1 MTKNE
6 MEFDFDGLI
15 QLLANN
21 LYSQK
26 SVFLRELIQNAHDS
40 IIRRRAREPGFG
52 GRIDI
57 ETRPDDLR
65 IEFRDNGIGMN
76 DADIR
81 GFLSRI
87 GASGTRGEKAAVEGL
102 VGQFGIGFLSAF
114 VVAQRVEVLTRK
126 VGENTG
132 WRWVNEGRADYEL
145 TEAEV
150 AAPGTTVVI
159 HLTGPEHRDHIQTD
173 RVTEAVR
180 RYADMLSVPIHLNGG
195 GAPVN
200 SMRMP
205 WEHDGRSAEERR
217 VDSFVYL
224 SKTMNDSVLEVIP
237 FDLKTPVRAVGL
249 LYLTRTRTVQVEA
262 PRNVRLYQNRM
273 FISDNIK
280 EVLPKWAAF
289 VNGVI
294 ESPDL
299 TPTAARDNLIR
310 NDAFDALRD
319 ELGKVILN
327 FLSELSEKDPIR
339 FTSILDYHEL
349 GIKAACHY
357 HQDFFAKFW
366 RLLRWRVNGG
376 RDTMGRDRAE
386 EELTLPQILD
396 RLPAERDGGKTLC
409 CFTDRVSA
417 NQYFEMANA
426 AGGLTVNASRL
437 FEGDLI
443 ESFAKLDAT
452 IIGAKLRL
460 VRVDREDDPATF
472 RDLGDGAEDAAVRRL
487 AELMSRSIVTLHGGG
502 VRVEARRFA
511 PADLAAVVRAGEGAR
526 AQEKAR
532 SILHDPNSTP
542 DMREMAE
549 EMLRMSRGAGRK
561 LFINADNPLIRRLA
575 AMHPAQPDLQHLLIN
590 VYNNAILF
598 NQELLT
604 PENARVFHHNFH
616 ELLERSV
623 ELIALRSKLEERQAE
638 VEREERRRREQA
650 GPPPRHAVFF
660 LMTPFADEYNGLRD
674 ALRDV
679 LQDDWGCEL
688 AVASDRTYESR
699 IFTNLRV
706 HMDRACAFLA
716 EVSDGNPNVMYELGA
731 VHLLHP
737 DRPVVLLHRGGAD
750 GEKPK
755 LPADLEG
762 AIYVDYGKL
771 NGKGLPE
778 LLAEA
783 LRKHEKIR
791 CILDDPQRE
800 PLVSVARLKAACARL
815 NFPGATFDK
824 LHHAF
829 PTAADW
835 RNATTGRIEEH
846 LDAADKRL
854 AGFVLDCVL
863 KELGAAP

>member
-76 DADIR
+76 DTDIR

-87 GASGTRGEKAAVEGL
+87 GASGTRGEKAQVEGL

-114 VVAQRVEVLTRK
+114 VVAKRVEVLTRK
-126 VGENTG
+126 VGESAG
-132 WRWVNEGRADYEL
+132 WRWVNEGRADYDL

-150 AAPGTTVVI
+150 AAPGTVVII

-180 RYADMLSVPIHLNGG
+180 RYADMLNVPIHLNGG

-205 WEHDGRSAEERR
+205 WEHDGRPAEERQ
-217 VDSFVYL
+217 VDALAYL
-224 SKTMNDSVLEVIP
+224 TKTMNDSVLEVMP
-237 FDLKTPVRAVGL
+237 FNLQAPVRAAGL
-249 LYLTRTRTVQVEA
+249 LYLTRTRMVQVEA
-262 PRNVRLYQNRM
+262 PRNVRIYQNRM

-280 EVLPKWAAF
+280 EALPKWAAF

-310 NDAFDALRD
+310 DNAFDALRE
-319 ELGKVILN
+319 ELGKVILD
-327 FLSELSEKDPIR
+327 FLSDLSEKDPAR
-339 FTSILDYHEL
+339 FAGILDYHEL

-357 HQDFFAKFW
+357 HDDFFIRFW

-376 RDTMGRDRAE
+376 RDAGGGDREA

-396 RLPAERDGGKTLC
+396 RLSAGRDGGKTLS
-409 CFTDRVSA
+409 CFTDRASA

-426 AGGLTVNASRL
+426 AGGLTVDASGL
-437 FEGDLI
+437 FEGALI
-443 ESFAKLDAT
+443 EAFAKLDAS
-452 IIGAKLRL
+452 ILGGAVRL
-460 VRVDREDDPATF
+460 VRVDREDDPAVF
-472 RDLGDGAEDAAVRRL
+472 RDLGDGDDDAAVRRL
-487 AELMSRSIVTLHGGG
+487 AELMSRSIVTLHGGA

-511 PADLAAVVRAGEGAR
+511 PATLAAVVRAGEGAR

-532 SILHDPNSTP
+532 GILQDPNSTP

-549 EMLRMSRGAGRK
+549 EMLRMSRGASRK
-561 LFINADNPLIRRLA
+561 LIVNADNMLIRRLA
-575 AMHPAQPDLQHLLIN
+575 AMSPAQPDLQTLLVN

-604 PENARVFHHNFH
+604 PENARNFHHNFH
-616 ELLERSV
+616 GLLERSV
-623 ELIALRSKLEERQAE
+623 ELVLLRSELELRQE
-638 VEREERRRREQA
+638 EIEREERKRRQKAVPE
-650 GPPPRHAVFF
+650 PRHRVFF
-660 LMTPFADEYNGLRD
+660 LMTPFADHYGDLRD
-674 ALRDV
+674 ALRD
-679 LQDDWGCEL
+679 LFEDQWGCEL
-688 AVASDRTYESR
+688 AIASDRTYEDR
-699 IFTNLRV
+699 IVDNLRI

-737 DRPVVLLHRGGAD
+737 ERPVVLLHRGAPPGD
-750 GEKPK
+750 KVK

-762 AIYVDYGKL
+762 AIYLDYGKL
-771 NGKGLPE
+771 PDRPLRERLGE
-778 LLAEA
+778 E

-791 CILDDPQRE
+791 RIIDDTQRE
-800 PLVSVARLKAACARL
+800 RLMSLERLKAACARF
-815 NFPGATFDK
+815 NFPGGTFDR
-824 LHHAF
+824 LRRAF
-829 PTAADW
+829 PTGADW
-835 RNATTGRIEEH
+835 RQAAATDIAGH
-846 LDAADKRL
+846 LDGDDRDFADLIRK
-854 AGFVLDCVL
+854 AVL
-863 KELGAAP
+863 KELGDVP